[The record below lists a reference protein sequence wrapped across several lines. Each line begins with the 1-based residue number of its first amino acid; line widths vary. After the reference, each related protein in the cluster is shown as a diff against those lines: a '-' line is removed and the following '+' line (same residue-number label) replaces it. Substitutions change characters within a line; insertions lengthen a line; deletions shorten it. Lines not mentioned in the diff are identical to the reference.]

1 MTQTKQNKPT
11 RKDLDQKVMD
21 GVDLHLTT
29 TPTLTING
37 EQFTP
42 ATLKAVFQSDID
54 AMGKTDATRAQLK
67 AEVQVAKAARQ
78 RATVVRKALKAFLIG
93 QFGPAAVQLLEDFGF
108 EAPKAPGPKTTK
120 QKAAATAKSVATR
133 ARVRTAVAQ
142 ARGAETPE
150 PATTVPAATPAIT
163 PTK

>member
-1 MTQTKQNKPT
+1 MTTTKQNKPT

-21 GVDLHLTT
+21 GVDLHLASM
-29 TPTLTING
+29 PTLTING

-78 RATVVRKALKAFLIG
+78 RATLVRKALKAFLIG
-93 QFGPAAVQLLEDFGF
+93 QFGPGAVQLLQDFGF
-108 EAPKAPGPKTTK
+108 AAPKAPGPKTAK
-120 QKAAATAKSVATR
+120 EKAAATAKSVATK
-133 ARVRTAVAQ
+133 ARVRTAVAT
-142 ARGAETPE
+142 AKAGTPE
-150 PATTVPAATPAIT
+150 PAPVPAATPAIT

>member
-1 MTQTKQNKPT
+1 MTKPKENKPT

-21 GVDLHLTT
+21 GVDAHLASIA
-29 TPTLTING
+29 TLTING

-78 RATVVRKALKAFLIG
+78 RAALVRKALKAFLIG
-93 QFGPAAVQLLEDFGF
+93 QFGPTAVQLLEDFGF
-108 EAPKAPGPKTTK
+108 AAPKAPGPKTAK
-120 QKAAATAKSVATR
+120 KKAESTAKGVATK
-133 ARVRTAVAQ
+133 ARVKTAVVQ
-142 ARGAETPE
+142 AKAETPE
-150 PATTVPAATPAIT
+150 PATTVPAATPAST

>member
-1 MTQTKQNKPT
+1 MTQSKQDKPT

-21 GVDLHLTT
+21 GVDLHLATLA
-29 TPTLTING
+29 TLTVSG

-78 RATVVRKALKAFLIG
+78 RATVVRKALKALLIG
-93 QFGPAAVQLLEDFGF
+93 QFGPGAVQLLEDFGF
-108 EAPKAPGPKTTK
+108 VAPKAPGPKTTK
-120 QKAAATAKSVATR
+120 KKAEATAKSVATK

-142 ARGAETPE
+142 ARGAETPQ
-150 PATTVPAATPAIT
+150 PAPVPAATPAIT

>member
-1 MTQTKQNKPT
+1 MTKTKENKPT
-11 RKDLDQKVMD
+11 RKDLDQKVME
-21 GVDLHLTT
+21 GVDAHLSSAA
-29 TPTLTING
+29 TLTING

-93 QFGPAAVQLLEDFGF
+93 QFGPGAVQLLDDFGF
-108 EAPKAPGPKTTK
+108 QAPKASGPRTAKR
-120 QKAAATAKSVATR
+120 KAAATAKGVATR

-142 ARGAETPE
+142 AKAETPE
-150 PATTVPAATPAIT
+150 PAAVPAATPAIT